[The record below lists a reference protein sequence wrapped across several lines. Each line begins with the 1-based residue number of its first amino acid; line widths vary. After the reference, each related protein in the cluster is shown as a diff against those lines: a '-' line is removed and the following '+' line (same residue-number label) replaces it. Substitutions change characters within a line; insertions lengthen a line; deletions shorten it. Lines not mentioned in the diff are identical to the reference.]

1 MGEKKLETE
10 VFFNASLSHK
20 VVSWTGHKTGTT
32 SMVNILNEVGFSHY
46 KYDGQNFV
54 LVNDRPQR
62 THGCFSDSIPNGFEI
77 ISTLRNPFSQL
88 VSEFRFGK
96 INEFQKWVLKVLS
109 QNHTFGCF
117 VFRDKTPN
125 YFVRVENMFDD
136 YSKIQFIVDS
146 KFYKSGMLKKF
157 TQYKMNQHPEGK
169 TNWKE
174 YYNDEIA
181 KKVIETFPFH
191 FSKYYDVNSWK

>member
-1 MGEKKLETE
+1 MGEEKLETE
-10 VFFNASLSHK
+10 VFFNASLNHK

-32 SMVNILNEVGFSHY
+32 SMVNILNEVGFSYY
-46 KYDGQNFV
+46 KYDGQNFE
-54 LVNDRPQR
+54 LVNNRPQR
-62 THGCFSDSIPNGFEI
+62 THVCFSDSIPHGFEI

-88 VSEFRFGK
+88 VSEFRFGE
-96 INEFQKWVLKVLS
+96 INKFQKWIPQVLS
-109 QNHTFGCF
+109 QKHTFGCF
-117 VFRDKTPN
+117 VFKDKTPN

-146 KFYKSGMLKKF
+146 KFYKSGILKKF

-191 FSKYYDVNSWK
+191 FSKYYDENSWK